1 MDANCGTLPMGASH
15 GGRIEAVLLPPEAR
29 LTCLPRHFGAQCIAV
44 ENAVC
49 DMMRRLCPLYRGDYW
64 EFYQLSNGGF
74 YMAPTAVER
83 YRLECDGNGFAGEF
97 GANATG
103 MGVCAMAYSQ
113 LSFWRGG
120 ARAAE
125 MYYRLRDFIDLQ
137 PEARRLYALLD

>member
-1 MDANCGTLPMGASH
+1 MEAHCRTVPLGTCH

-44 ENAVC
+44 ENAVYA
-49 DMMRRLCPLYRGDYW
+49 MMRRLCPLYRGDYW
-64 EFYQLSNGGF
+64 DFYQLSNGGF
-74 YMAPTAVER
+74 YMVPTAAER

-120 ARAAE
+120 AHAAE